1 MVAAK
6 LDAFIIGAGY
16 PVPSVVRAVEKVN
29 ARLLNARRRSKKTH
43 KYFIRDMISVRV
55 YGNTAPI
62 PTVSV
67 NALSISNKT
76 VDEDLI
82 YQITKALWNEN
93 LRKLLDEGH
102 QEGERI

>member
-16 PVPSVVRAVEKVN
+16 RVPSVVRAVEQVN
-29 ARLLNARRRSKKTH
+29 VRLLNARRRSNKIH
-43 KYFIRDMISVRV
+43 KYFIRDTISVGA

-67 NALSISNKT
+67 NALSISNKA
-76 VDEDLI
+76 VDEDLV

-93 LRKLLDEGH
+93 SRKLLDEGH
-102 QEGERI
+102 